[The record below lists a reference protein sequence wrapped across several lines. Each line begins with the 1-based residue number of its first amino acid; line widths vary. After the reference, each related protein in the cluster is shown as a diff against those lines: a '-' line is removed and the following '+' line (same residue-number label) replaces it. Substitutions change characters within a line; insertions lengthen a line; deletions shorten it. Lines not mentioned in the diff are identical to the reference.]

1 LKEVSMANMF
11 EMLKQAGQIRKQ
23 AGRFQKVLASKICE
37 VSSPDGKISIKVN
50 GKMELLGIDIS
61 PDLLLPENKT
71 KLEKMLLHTWQL
83 AQKEIEKIIQEE
95 TKNILGDF
103 GNLPF

>member
-1 LKEVSMANMF
+1 MANMF

-23 AGRFQKVLASKICE
+23 AGRFQKILASKVCQ
-37 VSSPDGKISIKVN
+37 VSSSDGKISMKVN
-50 GKMELLGIDIS
+50 GKMELLSIDIS
-61 PDLLLPENKT
+61 QELLYPENKV
-71 KLEKMLLHTWQL
+71 KLERMLLQLWQS
-83 AQKEIEKIIQEE
+83 AQREIEKIIQEE